1 MGLIEQTPDMTISEL
16 AERLAAERGVKVA
29 RSTLW
34 TFLDRC
40 GLTFKKTAHASEQ
53 NRPDILKRREDWF
66 ERQLDFDP

>member
-16 AERLAAERGVKVA
+16 VERLAAERGVKVA

-40 GLTFKKTAHASEQ
+40 GLTFKK
-53 NRPDILKRREDWF
+53 NRTCL
-66 ERQLDFDP
+66 